1 MTEAKERGGEAG
13 AQYFL
18 SQVFTLFMYLYGALA
33 LVAFVFAPFIVRV
46 CFPGYEVSEYET
58 LSVMLRILLAQPL
71 LLSISNLF
79 GVVTQL
85 QNRFLIYA
93 LSPLL
98 YNIGII
104 VGILVFYPVFG
115 LAGLAYGVVLG
126 AALHLA
132 TQVPLIRASHSVPS
146 FTTRFDWPV
155 IASVLRTSLP
165 RALTLSLHQMV
176 LLAMIGVASIMTAGS
191 VSVFQF
197 ALNLQSV
204 PLALIGV
211 SYSVAA
217 FPTLV
222 RMLVNGERV
231 AYVAHV
237 ATALRHIFF
246 WSIPM
251 IALVVVIRAQIV
263 RVILGSGAF
272 DWDDT
277 RLTAAAL
284 AIFVLSLAA
293 QAVNLL
299 IVRAFYA
306 AGDTRT
312 PFYVTVCSSVVAL
325 ASALALYIAFVVS
338 TTVSTSIT
346 HLLRVDGV
354 EGAEILSL
362 PLGYSIAMVLH
373 AVVLLAIF
381 MRRFSLPI
389 QAFGGVLVRGIIA
402 AVTGG
407 VMAYAVLNIIVF
419 GIQGDTVIGIMLQG
433 GIAGSA
439 GMAVVITTLYLLG
452 SVELREAGKA
462 IHRKMIMR
470 TIIPPQQSDDVAA

>member
-1 MTEAKERGGEAG
+1 
-13 AQYFL
+13 
-18 SQVFTLFMYLYGALA
+18 
-33 LVAFVFAPFIVRV
+33 
-46 CFPGYEVSEYET
+46 
-58 LSVMLRILLAQPL
+58 
-71 LLSISNLF
+71 
-79 GVVTQL
+79 
-85 QNRFLIYA
+85 
-93 LSPLL
+93 
-98 YNIGII
+98 
-104 VGILVFYPVFG
+104 
-115 LAGLAYGVVLG
+115 
-126 AALHLA
+126 
-132 TQVPLIRASHSVPS
+132 
-146 FTTRFDWPV
+146 
-155 IASVLRTSLP
+155 
-165 RALTLSLHQMV
+165 
-176 LLAMIGVASIMTAGS
+176 
-191 VSVFQF
+191 
-197 ALNLQSV
+197 
-204 PLALIGV
+204 
-211 SYSVAA
+211 
-217 FPTLV
+217 
-222 RMLVNGERV
+222 
-231 AYVAHV
+231 
-237 ATALRHIFF
+237 
-246 WSIPM
+246 M